1 MPQPDRVPGQL
12 RLALTPAE
20 AAQALRCSRGFFDKH
35 TSDRA
40 AVGSAR
46 SIEVGSNRRV
56 EDWLSKNAARTIDGP
71 R

>member
-12 RLALTPAE
+12 RLALTLAE

-35 TSDRA
+35 PSDRA

-56 EDWLSKNAARTIDGP
+56 EDWLSKNAARTIGGP